1 VDGKMSGR
9 VVVGVERV
17 GNVVI
22 VEVGRVGNV
31 VVVGVEAVLFSKNL
45 IEN

>member
-31 VVVGVEAVLFSKNL
+31 VVGVEAVLFSKNL